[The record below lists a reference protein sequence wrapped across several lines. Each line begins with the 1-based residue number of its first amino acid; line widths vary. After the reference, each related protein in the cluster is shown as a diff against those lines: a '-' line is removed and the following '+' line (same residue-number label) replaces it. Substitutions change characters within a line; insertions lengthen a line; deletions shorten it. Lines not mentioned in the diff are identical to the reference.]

1 MHIVYHMIS
10 HYSLL
15 YCITLC
21 CIILYCNWTFSMMQ
35 RRLKI
40 HVLYMNAA
48 ASELI
53 CPLTCVHI
61 KWMEMQLKTVYIYV
75 GAGIC
80 NPVQYCIVLY
90 CIVLYCF
97 VLYCIMLF
105 LCCIAT
111 CSRTRKSHVI
121 LQYCI
126 ISNHMFQ
133 ENILYHIIRHQIISC
148 HIIVFCFVQNLRWS
162 FYYTI

>member
-1 MHIVYHMIS
+1 MFHNFWIISWEQRFEVVSRKCVRDQRCKKWHGDTWLIWVVMIWDAVHMYVHMTYNIYIYIYMHIVYHMIS

-21 CIILYCNWTFSMMQ
+21 YIILYCNWTFSMMQ

-80 NPVQYCIVLY
+80 NPVHPASVSS
-90 CIVLYCF
+90 V
-97 VLYCIMLF
+97 
-105 LCCIAT
+105 
-111 CSRTRKSHVI
+111 
-121 LQYCI
+121 
-126 ISNHMFQ
+126 
-133 ENILYHIIRHQIISC
+133 
-148 HIIVFCFVQNLRWS
+148 
-162 FYYTI
+162 